1 MTLKI
6 DIKSYYLVKI
16 DKILSILSFKANVSP
31 YSNLFN
37 LKILL
42 MLIML
47 LLNDSTYRAIMANKN
62 VA

>member
-16 DKILSILSFKANVSP
+16 DKILSILSFKANVRP

-47 LLNDSTYRAIMANKN
+47 LLNDSTSRAIMANKD
-62 VA
+62 VT